1 MNISQ
6 AISRLVSYCRR
17 FRGDQPRFRIAACA
31 VLAAVFSSPQLAS
44 ATIVRIETNL
54 GGFNVEL
61 YDNDAPKTV
70 ANFLYYINQKDYD
83 NSVIH
88 RHATIASSSG
98 VAVIQG
104 GGYAYQGNFLGSPL
118 LYDFPKASPIVN
130 EYSALH
136 PNVRG
141 TIAMAKLSGN
151 ADSATS
157 EWFINLDDANAA
169 ALDSSN
175 SGGFTVFGDVIS
187 PGMDVVDSIA
197 NFPTVAKLSALVT
210 ETVTNPDGTTSTSS
224 SYKDFPDFPY
234 SNGNVVIVNKICINN
249 DGDASCPEIEDL
261 APNNGDG
268 NGDGIPDR
276 DQPNVTTIQTP
287 LGSTATFASDAAMTF
302 GSIKAIDNATLST
315 WLKTFS
321 APPNKTV
328 QFTNAIYTFT
338 MTGTMN
344 PASRDVTLFES
355 GTASPNR
362 YYAYGPTP
370 DNTTPHWYDFTFDGV
385 TGAEVVGGKVV
396 LHLVDGLRG
405 DDDLTV
411 NNSITHTGVPA
422 LVTDGTGT
430 SSSSNSAGC
439 SIAAGPSSLT
449 SGGDWAAV
457 SMFLAFIGLVRRRKR
472 LDRARSTRASG

>member
-1 MNISQ
+1 MNVSRSIP
-6 AISRLVSYCRR
+6 RLVSCCRLYR
-17 FRGDQPRFRIAACA
+17 HGRTCMRIAAGA
-31 VLAAVFSSPQLAS
+31 VLAAVLFSPQLAS

-54 GGFNVEL
+54 GGFNVQL
-61 YDNDAPKTV
+61 YDTDAPNTV
-70 ANFLYYINQKDYD
+70 NNFLYYINLKDYD

-88 RHATIASSSG
+88 RHATIASSG

-104 GGYAYQGNFLGSPL
+104 GGYAYQGNFLGSPF
-118 LYDFPKASPIVN
+118 LYDFPKANPIVN

-157 EWFINLDDANAA
+157 EWFVNLDDANAT
-169 ALDSSN
+169 ALDSTN
-175 SGGFTVFGDVIS
+175 NGGYTVFGDVLS
-187 PGMDVVDSIA
+187 PGMDVVDAIA
-197 NFPTVAKLSALVT
+197 AFPTVPNLSVM
-210 ETVTNPDGTTSTSS
+210 VSKTNPDGTTSSNFT
-224 SYKDFPDFPY
+224 YFPDFPY
-234 SNGNVVIVNKICINN
+234 SNGNVIIVNKICVND
-249 DGDASCPEIEDL
+249 DGDAACPEIEDL

-268 NGDGIPDR
+268 NRDGFPDR
-276 DQPNVTTIQTP
+276 DQPNVTTIQAL
-287 LGSTATFASDAAMTF
+287 LGGTATFASDPAMTF
-302 GSIKAIDNATLST
+302 SAIRAIDNATLST

-321 APPNKTV
+321 PPPNKTV
-328 QFTNAIYTFT
+328 QFTNAIYSFT

-344 PASRDVTLFES
+344 PPGRDVTLFES
-355 GTASPNR
+355 GTGTPNR
-362 YYAYGPTP
+362 YYAYGPTS

-396 LHLVDGLRG
+396 LHLVDGGRG

-411 NNSITHTGVPA
+411 NNSITHAGAPA

-430 SSSSNSAGC
+430 SSSSSSAGC

-449 SGGDWAAV
+449 GGGDWIVV
-457 SMFLAFIGLVRRRKR
+457 SMFLAFVALVRRRIR
-472 LDRARSTRASG
+472 RNRI